1 MARRAVNPSV
11 HSGQTHS
18 LAVCKALA
26 AWFSGHPERSVLFVE
41 TPSKLKWGIHYRAHQ
56 HATGMAPV
64 RSGGHPATSL
74 DSVRKD
80 AADSALDRWTTMS
93 RDPDYR
99 GHQFLVLR
107 DPKGKPLPPAYA
119 NGGAYLRHVNGDP
132 KMCARFCRAIL
143 NHAPIGEY
151 YARFNIPEDPECECG
166 CPVQTRR
173 HIFVQC
179 GVLTTGNRDPKYI
192 RELVGFLV
200 TNPTA
205 FGFNRPPTG
214 VG

>member
-1 MARRAVNPSV
+1 MSL
-11 HSGQTHS
+11 SHS
-18 LAVCKALA
+18 LLCAVCKALV
-26 AWFSGHPERSVLFVE
+26 AWFSGHLERSILFVE

-56 HATGMAPV
+56 HETGMAPV
-64 RSGGHPATSL
+64 CSGGHPATSL
-74 DSVRKD
+74 NSVCKD

-99 GHQFLVLR
+99 GHQFLVLH

-119 NGGAYLRHVNGDP
+119 NGGAYLRHVSGDP

-151 YARFNIPEDPECECG
+151 NLWFNNPEDSECECG
-166 CPVQTRR
+166 CPVQTCH

-179 GVLTTGNRDPKYI
+179 VEIQVSEKNDQTW
-192 RELVGFLV
+192 V
-200 TNPTA
+200 
-205 FGFNRPPTG
+205 
-214 VG
+214 

>member
-1 MARRAVNPSV
+1 MPPV
-11 HSGQTHS
+11 H
-18 LAVCKALA
+18 
-26 AWFSGHPERSVLFVE
+26 
-41 TPSKLKWGIHYRAHQ
+41 
-56 HATGMAPV
+56 
-64 RSGGHPATSL
+64 SGGHPATSL
-74 DSVRKD
+74 DSVHKD

-107 DPKGKPLPPAYA
+107 HPKGKPLPPVYA
-119 NGGAYLRHVNGDP
+119 NGGAYLCHVNGDP
-132 KMCARFCRAIL
+132 KMCARFCHAIL

-151 YARFNIPEDPECECG
+151 YVRFNIPEDPECECG
-166 CPVQTRR
+166 CPIQTRR

-205 FGFNRPPTG
+205 FGFSRPPAG